1 MFRRPEL
8 LSELHQLD
16 RFDCGKPELNDYL
29 VRLATDS
36 QRDGYA
42 RTYVIS
48 DADRRVAG
56 YYSICSSMISR
67 HVAPRQIAGHGAP
80 RDIPVILLA
89 RLAVDSAYQGHGL
102 GGDLLKHA
110 MQMAV
115 LSAERLG
122 VRAML
127 VHALDDDAER
137 FYRRYN
143 FRPAKELERT
153 LLRSLGHIVASMR
166 AAHEQQ

>member
-1 MFRRPEL
+1 
-8 LSELHQLD
+8 LSEHHRID
-16 RFDCGKPELNDYL
+16 GFDCGKPDLNVYL
-29 VRLATDS
+29 AERARES

-48 DADRRVAG
+48 DADQLVVG
-56 YYSICSSMISR
+56 YYSVCSSMISR
-67 HVAPRQIAGHGAP
+67 NVAPRQIAGHGAP

-89 RLAVDSAYQGHGL
+89 RLAVDGAYQGLGL

-110 MQMAV
+110 MQMAT
-115 LSAERLG
+115 LSAERVG

-137 FYRRYN
+137 FYRKYN
-143 FRPAKELERT
+143 FRPARELDRT
-153 LLRSLGHIVASMR
+153 LLRSLNDIATSLQVAR
-166 AAHEQQ
+166 EKP